1 MHTRLPWKLRAT
13 DFNQPGWHTRPT
25 VAYELMFEYLRL
37 SPSYELARKANQEGL
52 NDEDKKNL
60 PSDFDKVLETYD
72 LLGDV
77 QKILF
82 RYWWIERGLKV
93 FGNPYKKPRV
103 HLISDIQNGK
113 ELIAS
118 DVAADLDSYLQG
130 ARTEEGL
137 ERTLLIALPVGL
149 KKTEYKKQIEKIL
162 AELEDETEEEALSR
176 IRLHGKRLRAPVLFK
191 GLRLLWFKAAKPKW
205 AAWRLGAHS
214 RYSDS
219 YSKELDV
226 TSTRRLDREST
237 EIYDRLMMTKITTRA
252 LKKYEAIAENAARG
266 KFPCEDLVEQA
277 DFDYPAL
284 AKRIKNKNSWEA
296 NTKKKLQ
303 AELS

>member
-1 MHTRLPWKLRAT
+1 MQKRLPWKLRPA
-13 DFNQPGWHTRPT
+13 DFNQPDWHTRPT

-52 NDEDKKNL
+52 TEEDKKKL
-60 PSDFDKVLETYD
+60 PTDFEKVLKTYD

-82 RYWWIERGLKV
+82 RFWWIERGLKV
-93 FGNPYKKPRV
+93 FGNPYKKPKV
-103 HLISDIQNGK
+103 HLITDIKVGK
-113 ELIAS
+113 ELVAK
-118 DVAADLDSYLQG
+118 DVQIDLDGYLEG
-130 ARTEEGL
+130 TRIEEGL
-137 ERTLLIALPVGL
+137 ERTLLLALPVGL

-162 AELEDETEEEALSR
+162 AELEEETEVEALSR
-176 IRLHGKRLRAPVLFK
+176 IRLHGQRLRAPVLFK

-214 RYSDS
+214 RFSDS

-266 KFPCEDLVEQA
+266 KFPCEDQVEQA
-277 DFDYPAL
+277 DFNYPAL
-284 AKRIKNKNSWEA
+284 AKRIKSKNTWEA

>member
-1 MHTRLPWKLRAT
+1 MHTRLPWKLRGS

-52 NDEDKKNL
+52 SDEDKKNL
-60 PSDFDKVLETYD
+60 PADFDKVLKTYE

-82 RYWWIERGLKV
+82 RYWWVERGLRV
-93 FGNPYKKPRV
+93 FGNPYKKPKV

-113 ELIAS
+113 ELMAKDVAS
-118 DVAADLDSYLQG
+118 DLDIYLQG

-149 KKTEYKKQIEKIL
+149 KKTEYKKQLENIL
-162 AELEDETEEEALSR
+162 ASLEEETEQVINPR
-176 IRLHGKRLRAPVLFK
+176 IKLHGKRLRVPVLFK

-205 AAWRLGAHS
+205 AAWRLGAYS
-214 RYSDS
+214 KFSDS

-226 TSTRRLDREST
+226 SSTRRLDRNST

-266 KFPCEDLVEQA
+266 KFPCEDPVDQV

-284 AKRIKNKNSWEA
+284 AKRIKNKNTWEA

-303 AELS
+303 A

>member
-1 MHTRLPWKLRAT
+1 MHTRLPWKLRAS

-52 NDEDKKNL
+52 SDEDKKNL
-60 PSDFDKVLETYD
+60 PADFDKVLKTYK

-82 RYWWIERGLKV
+82 RYWWVERGLRI
-93 FGNPYKKPRV
+93 FGNPYKKPKV

-113 ELIAS
+113 ELTARDVAS
-118 DVAADLDSYLQG
+118 DLDIYLQG

-162 AELEDETEEEALSR
+162 AELKDETKEAESK
-176 IRLHGKRLRAPVLFK
+176 IRLHGQRLRAPVLFK

-214 RYSDS
+214 RFSDS

-226 TSTRRLDREST
+226 TNTRRLDREST

-266 KFPCEDLVEQA
+266 KFPCEDPVEQL
-277 DFDYPAL
+277 DFNYPAL
-284 AKRIKNKNSWEA
+284 AKRIKAKNKWEA
-296 NTKKKLQ
+296 NAKKKLK
-303 AELS
+303 A